1 MLDHSNDNV
10 IKKLDSGILSPEES
24 EKETFMQLVRDV
36 KRRLE
41 TYLQMLKFL
50 LLRGK
55 VGFRPWQH

>member
-1 MLDHSNDNV
+1 MLDHSNDIV

-50 LLRGK
+50 LLRG
-55 VGFRPWQH
+55 R